1 MLWQTDSTCHQRAM
15 SLLDFSCVG
24 APKFEAALGRSRSR
38 YSVNFLRSCN
48 LAQPRSSFGN
58 VNQSFRAFSVLPSWL
73 DALLDARIA
82 FAHTPELDAL
92 VGEELACFRS
102 WGAHLTDW
110 PLPCAGIAASQLL
123 FFPHAGT
130 RFFPS
135 CTCRPHSVGTAA
147 KQIV

>member
-1 MLWQTDSTCHQRAM
+1 MLWHTDSTCHQRAM

-58 VNQSFRAFSVLPSWL
+58 VNQSFRAFLVLPSWL

-82 FAHTPELDAL
+82 FAYTPELDAL

-102 WGAHLTDW
+102 RGDISLIGPSHALGSQ
-110 PLPCAGIAASQLL
+110 PLNFSSFLMPGHDFSHRARVCHIL
-123 FFPHAGT
+123 
-130 RFFPS
+130 
-135 CTCRPHSVGTAA
+135 SVLQRS
-147 KQIV
+147 K